1 MFSMQ
6 KMIDRYHKYAKG
18 GQTNNTAGEQ
28 NLQVDLHL
36 EIKIYIYIYIYIL
49 IVMLLRKK

>member
-36 EIKIYIYIYIYIL
+36 EIKKYIYIL